1 MVIKFREININKW
14 CSKIDIR
21 MFFFCFVYK
30 GVIFTMVIFIFWSF
44 VIRILMV
51 SLMVITEGM
60 SLMFFIICL
69 YSTLLMDWTKIDIAV

>member
-1 MVIKFREININKW
+1 
-14 CSKIDIR
+14 

-69 YSTLLMDWTKIDIAV
+69 YSTLLMDRTKIDIVV